1 MSRGTSCIMGVT
13 YISYAADGGTF
24 EFLVIQLVDGDFE
37 VSSSLEFHES
47 AHGQWRTLS
56 ELILDSSPFT
66 IAITSDFR
74 VHNVKSRATRE
85 IFEILG
91 SK

>member
-1 MSRGTSCIMGVT
+1 MSRGTSCIKGVT

-56 ELILDSSPFT
+56 ELFSSPFT